1 MDILS
6 WIATSCNNCP
16 LRSTILEALDACFV
30 MFCHLPFYATLSN
43 RIQTIS
49 QFFQTHQLGDIGSPL
64 GGLGDRMSSAS
75 QVGQPWDVVT
85 ALQGRSS
92 TCSRSR
98 CTFARSQLAVS
109 WKHWTRRRAEWDRR
123 VEVSSCLAEP
133 EFKNMIALN
142 QC

>member
-49 QFFQTHQLGDIGSPL
+49 KQFKHTNWETLEAHWRSDEF
-64 GGLGDRMSSAS
+64 RK

-133 EFKNMIALN
+133 EFKIALN